1 MRIDRFV
8 ANLPGFNRQRARL
21 ALARGEVGIEG
32 VIITDPAHEVR
43 VFDRV
48 AVAGEVVQPG
58 YAARYLM
65 LHKPAGCVSATADPE
80 HPTVIDC
87 LPQAQREG
95 LHLAGRLDFNTTG
108 LVLLTNDGQWS
119 RRLTQPTSKL
129 PKLYDVETENPIE
142 AHYARVFEEGLYFA
156 YEDLTT
162 LPAVLDVL
170 GPRRARLS
178 LMEGRYHQ
186 VKRMFGHF
194 QNKVTRL
201 HRLAIGPLR
210 LDPALAPGQWRS
222 LTAEELSSLSRA
234 AENVATEQK

>member
-1 MRIDRFV
+1 VRIDRFV

-21 ALARGEVGIEG
+21 ALAQGEVSLAGE
-32 VIITDPAHEVR
+32 IISDPAREVR

-48 AVAGEVVQPG
+48 EVRGKVAQSG

-80 HPTVIDC
+80 HPTVLDY
-87 LPQAQREG
+87 LPQAEREG

-142 AHYARVFEEGLYFA
+142 AHYAQVFEQGLYFA
-156 YEDLTT
+156 YENLTT
-162 LPAVLDVL
+162 LPAILDIQ
-170 GPRRARLS
+170 GPRRAYLS

-194 QNKVTRL
+194 QNRVTRL

-210 LDPALAPGQWRS
+210 LDPALAPSQWRS
-222 LTAEELSSLSRA
+222 LTQEELANLSQA
-234 AENVATEQK
+234 AENAAAGQK

>member
-21 ALARGEVGIEG
+21 ALAKGDVYLGATAID
-32 VIITDPAHEVR
+32 DPAHDVR
-43 VFDRV
+43 IFDRIEV
-48 AVAGEVVQPG
+48 SGEVVQPG

-80 HPTVIDC
+80 HPTVLDC
-87 LPQAQREG
+87 LPQAEREG

-119 RRLTQPTSKL
+119 RRLTLPTSKL
-129 PKLYDVETENPIE
+129 PKLYDVETEGPIE
-142 AHYARVFEEGLYFA
+142 AHYARAFEQGLYFA
-156 YEDLTT
+156 YENLTT
-162 LPAVLDVL
+162 LPAMLDIL
-170 GPRRARLS
+170 EPRRAYLS

-210 LDPALAPGQWRS
+210 LDPTLAPGQWRS
-222 LTAEELSSLSRA
+222 LTEEELSSLSRA